1 MNPVPEDSIKQI
13 FTEARTHRAW
23 LPQTVSDET
32 LRQVYELTKL
42 GPTSANSCPARFVF
56 VRAEPAKGK
65 LIACLSPA
73 NVEKVKAAPVTAII
87 AMDQKFYDQIP
98 KLSPQSPKM
107 RDFFASDP
115 ALAES
120 TAFRNS
126 SLQGA
131 YFILAAR
138 ALGLDCG
145 PMSGFDNKNLDEQF
159 FQGTTWKSNFIC
171 NIGHGD
177 RTKLHPRQPRL
188 AFEEACQIL

>member
-1 MNPVPEDSIKQI
+1 MNPVPEEALRQI

-23 LPQTVSDET
+23 LPEPVSDET
-32 LRQVYELTKL
+32 LRQVYELTRL

-65 LIACLSPA
+65 LITCLSGS

-87 AMDQKFYDQIP
+87 AMDEKFFIEIP
-98 KLSPQSPKM
+98 RLSPQSARL
-107 RDFFASDP
+107 RDVFASDP
-115 ALAES
+115 VLCAS

-138 ALGLDCG
+138 AVGLDCG
-145 PMSGFDNKNLDEQF
+145 PMSGFDNQKVDEAF
-159 FQGTTWKSNFIC
+159 FAGTSWRSNFIS

-177 RTKLHPRQPRL
+177 RSKLHPRQPRL
-188 AFEEACQIL
+188 AFEEACKVL